1 MYRYFF
7 KDVFDFYLAI
17 TLILLLLPLIIL
29 VYLILLILI
38 GSPIFIQKRPGYMNK
53 PFLIYK
59 FKTLIDKDCKNKQ
72 RKIKTFK
79 FGTFL
84 RKTGIDEIPQLLNII
99 RGEMSFIGP
108 RPLLVKYL
116 KLRQF
121 SNHPRSKC
129 IPGISGLAQIQKNTK
144 NQKGKWKAH
153 LELDKFYYENLSVFL
168 DLKILF
174 LTIIKIVFLFKKED
188 YLSEKPLTKKNL

>member
-1 MYRYFF
+1 
-7 KDVFDFYLAI
+7 
-17 TLILLLLPLIIL
+17 
-29 VYLILLILI
+29 
-38 GSPIFIQKRPGYMNK
+38 
-53 PFLIYK
+53 
-59 FKTLIDKDCKNKQ
+59 
-72 RKIKTFK
+72 
-79 FGTFL
+79 
-84 RKTGIDEIPQLLNII
+84 
-99 RGEMSFIGP
+99 MSFIGP

-174 LTIIKIVFLFKKED
+174 LTIIKIFFLFKKED